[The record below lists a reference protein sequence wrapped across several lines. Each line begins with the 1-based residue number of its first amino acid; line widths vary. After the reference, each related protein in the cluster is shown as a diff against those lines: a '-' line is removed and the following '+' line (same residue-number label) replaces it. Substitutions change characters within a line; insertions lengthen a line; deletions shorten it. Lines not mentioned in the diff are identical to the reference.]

1 MGPDESGSARRR
13 RIVTRK
19 ELLARLDA
27 VQAALGPRA
36 STSFNSSIFNDAALL
51 KRIEVF
57 EAQLAEVDKPKPAEY
72 PGNMFSRIANRRNA
86 ASAAPAPARKVAS

>member
-1 MGPDESGSARRR
+1 M
-13 RIVTRK
+13 TRK

-51 KRIEVF
+51 KRIEAF
-57 EAQLAEVDKPKPAEY
+57 EAQVATADKPKPAEY
-72 PGNMFSRIANRRNA
+72 TGNMFSRIQNRRA
-86 ASAAPAPARKVAS
+86 AAPAAPAQKLATGQ

>member
-1 MGPDESGSARRR
+1 M
-13 RIVTRK
+13 TRK
-19 ELLARLDA
+19 ELLTRLEA

-57 EAQLAEVDKPKPAEY
+57 EAQLSEADKPKPAEY
-72 PGNMFSRIANRRNA
+72 TGNMFSRIANRR
-86 ASAAPAPARKVAS
+86 SAAPAPGRKAASGE